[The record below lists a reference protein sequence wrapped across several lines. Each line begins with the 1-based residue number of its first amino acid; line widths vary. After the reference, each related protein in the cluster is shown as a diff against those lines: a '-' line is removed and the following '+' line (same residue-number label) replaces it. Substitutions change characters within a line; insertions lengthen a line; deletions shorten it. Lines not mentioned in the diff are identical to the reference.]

1 MEINWLII
9 ILAFA
14 AILVV
19 ITFLVKENQKDE
31 KDMMRKSMEEDEIS
45 NAEESD
51 TEIKN
56 SGLI

>member
-14 AILVV
+14 SILAV

-31 KDMMRKSMEEDEIS
+31 KM
-45 NAEESD
+45 
-51 TEIKN
+51 
-56 SGLI
+56 

>member
-31 KDMMRKSMEEDEIS
+31 KELMRKSMEGDEIS
-45 NAEESD
+45 IKEEPG
-51 TEIKN
+51 TEVKTDD
-56 SGLI
+56 

>member
-1 MEINWLII
+1 
-9 ILAFA
+9 LAFA

-45 NAEESD
+45 NAKESD
-51 TEIKN
+51 AEIKN

>member
-19 ITFLVKENQKDE
+19 ITFLIKENQKDE

-45 NAEESD
+45 NAKESD

>member
-1 MEINWLII
+1 MEINWLFI

-31 KDMMRKSMEEDEIS
+31 KEMMRKLMEGDEIS

-51 TEIKN
+51 MEVKN
-56 SGLI
+56 